1 MQNQVHSDYYH
12 WLLIQFGPNATEERQ
27 KHAIIQESNTKI
39 AIICFRSVMALLVG
53 KFCVQLDGNA
63 KQQKGVDECSVSL
76 RKCKWFVSIGGS
88 LNHLVSEK

>member
-1 MQNQVHSDYYH
+1 MQNQVHSDFYH
-12 WLLIQFGPNATEERQ
+12 WLFIQFGPNATEERQ
-27 KHAIIQESNTKI
+27 KHAITQESNTKI

-76 RKCKWFVSIGGS
+76 RKCKWFVSIGDS
-88 LNHLVSEK
+88 HNHLVSEK